1 MQNLRRKSK
10 GVRGRGLKT
19 LWKWATEHSFFV
31 FIFDIYYIAWK
42 IVKYIMSY
50 TDMHH
55 WYNFLKNLN
64 LLSLIWGHL
73 SSLQLIYRLT
83 HLSSFRRILGSYRI
97 ILNIFRVFWVQGS
110 AAIHIE
116 TSHLICIGFK
126 WLVSISNAT
135 LSYNRVTCN
144 LSSVLIISPE
154 FAYF

>member
-1 MQNLRRKSK
+1 MK
-10 GVRGRGLKT
+10 
-19 LWKWATEHSFFV
+19 
-31 FIFDIYYIAWK
+31 
-42 IVKYIMSY
+42 MSY
-50 TDMHH
+50 RTQLFCLHFRHLLHRLKDCKIYHVLH
-55 WYNFLKNLN
+55 WYASLVQFLKNLN

-116 TSHLICIGFK
+116 TSHLICIAFK

>member
-73 SSLQLIYRLT
+73 SSLQLRKNIA
-83 HLSSFRRILGSYRI
+83 LSQ
-97 ILNIFRVFWVQGS
+97 N
-110 AAIHIE
+110 
-116 TSHLICIGFK
+116 
-126 WLVSISNAT
+126 
-135 LSYNRVTCN
+135 LSGEENVAEVALRVTRLLFETVVRIKCRARLN
-144 LSSVLIISPE
+144 KLKTALI
-154 FAYF
+154 